1 MKKYMAILPWISS
14 AYKAICVVLAYFNS
28 RFAADPEVDD
38 DDVDADELVEF
49 ASGLL
54 NSDPS
59 HEFIFKGMENFNKV
73 SRI

>member
-1 MKKYMAILPWISS
+1 
-14 AYKAICVVLAYFNS
+14 VVLAYFNS
-28 RFAADPEVDD
+28 RFAADPEVED

-59 HEFIFKGMENFNKV
+59 HEFIYNGIKKGKV
-73 SRI
+73 SRIEN

>member
-1 MKKYMAILPWISS
+1 M
-14 AYKAICVVLAYFNS
+14 VLAYFNS
-28 RFAADPEVDD
+28 RFAADPEVED

-59 HEFIFKGMENFNKV
+59 HEFIYKGIKKGKV
-73 SRI
+73 SRIEN

>member
-1 MKKYMAILPWISS
+1 M
-14 AYKAICVVLAYFNS
+14 
-28 RFAADPEVDD
+28 DD